1 MSLKKF
7 LLPVAMLSA
16 ALIWTGCGEAPQ
28 TATEEDVSVAA
39 APLTMVATDSSVF
52 SSVGYDRAAEELVLV
67 FRETD
72 RTYVY
77 TGIPATVG
85 EAFIAADS
93 LGGYYHGNIRGQ
105 YPSEER

>member
-1 MSLKKF
+1 MSMKKF

-28 TATEEDVSVAA
+28 TATQDAPVAA
-39 APLTMVATDSSVF
+39 PALTMADVDSSVF

-67 FRETD
+67 FRDTG

-77 TGIPATVG
+77 TGVPATVG